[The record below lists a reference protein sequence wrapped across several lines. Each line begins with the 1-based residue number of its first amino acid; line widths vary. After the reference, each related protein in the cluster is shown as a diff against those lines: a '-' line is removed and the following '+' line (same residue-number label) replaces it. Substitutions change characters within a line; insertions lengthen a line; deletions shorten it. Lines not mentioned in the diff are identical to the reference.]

1 LSQISQ
7 LSLWDVHE
15 LFDYWQDHPPTHVL
29 VAAYLMGGTKSA
41 PRNRGHGKESREF
54 GNDNKGSQF
63 HELAQAISSVG
74 GSTNHKLPSVYKA

>member
-1 LSQISQ
+1 LSQINR

-41 PRNRGHGKESREF
+41 PRNRGRDKGGKEL
-54 GNDNKGSQF
+54 GNGNKEGQF
-63 HELAQAISSVG
+63 HELAQVISSAG
-74 GSTNHKLPSVYKA
+74 GSTNLRLPPVYKA